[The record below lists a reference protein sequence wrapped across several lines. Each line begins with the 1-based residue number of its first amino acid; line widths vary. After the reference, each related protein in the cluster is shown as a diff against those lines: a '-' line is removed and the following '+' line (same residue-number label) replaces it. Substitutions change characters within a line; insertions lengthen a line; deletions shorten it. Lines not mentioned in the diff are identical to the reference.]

1 MGTLRKMGAFLG
13 LVPDE
18 ADAYERSSRADRGD
32 RHHADDHAD
41 GRADDYDPRYAGDYD
56 AEPGGY
62 VSHDGDD
69 FDGHGADGHS
79 YRDEYAADAS
89 NTAAVGAYGSYGADS
104 RSADPY
110 ADSYGADPY
119 AAASRGDADQH
130 AGRELE
136 YAGRYAD
143 DAGADHAAYSP
154 YAGADR
160 GVSPD
165 AGSRSLLGGGRRSS
179 GKSARGGSRQV
190 EDVDYSTQG
199 ALAVQPQPVENVA
212 TDPASAKPA
221 TVSLTGFA
229 DAREVG
235 ELYRT
240 GQAVILDMTELTDAE
255 ARRMVDFAAGLAF
268 AVRGSIDKVTTKV
281 FMLHQPEGDAD
292 HSGR

>member
-18 ADAYERSSRADRGD
+18 SD
-32 RHHADDHAD
+32 
-41 GRADDYDPRYAGDYD
+41 RYAGRGEQGDHYAADDQDGDYH
-56 AEPGGY
+56 PRY
-62 VSHDGDD
+62 DGDD
-69 FDGHGADGHS
+69 AGYPVDGAGRAGYATDD
-79 YRDEYAADAS
+79 YLRDDYSVDASISSGVDAYGGYAADTHHS
-89 NTAAVGAYGSYGADS
+89 E
-104 RSADPY
+104 P
-110 ADSYGADPY
+110 
-119 AAASRGDADQH
+119 GDH
-130 AGRELE
+130 GGRDLE
-136 YAGRYAD
+136 HAGRYAD
-143 DAGADHAAYSP
+143 SQPDNSAEHAAPDHADYSP

-160 GVSPD
+160 
-165 AGSRSLLGGGRRSS
+165 SRQAEPRAQSALGGRRSKS
-179 GKSARGGSRQV
+179 GRGAARQS

-199 ALAVQPQPVENVA
+199 ALAVQPQPIEVA
-212 TDPASAKPA
+212 AVDPASAKPS

-281 FMLHQPEGDAD
+281 FMLHQPDSD
-292 HSGR
+292 NDRSGR

>member
-18 ADAYERSSRADRGD
+18 SDRYAARGEQADHYAVDEQDGD
-32 RHHADDHAD
+32 HH
-41 GRADDYDPRYAGDYD
+41 PRY
-56 AEPGGY
+56 
-62 VSHDGDD
+62 DGDD
-69 FDGHGADGHS
+69 ADYPVDGGDRAGYATDD
-79 YRDEYAADAS
+79 YQRDDYAADAS
-89 NTAAVGAYGSYGADS
+89 ISTGVDAYGD
-104 RSADPY
+104 
-110 ADSYGADPY
+110 Y
-119 AAASRGDADQH
+119 AADTHHSEAGDH
-130 AGRELE
+130 GRRELE

-143 DAGADHAAYSP
+143 SPADNTADHPASDHAGSSP
-154 YAGADR
+154 YTGADR
-160 GVSPD
+160 
-165 AGSRSLLGGGRRSS
+165 SRPAEPRAHSALGGRRSKS
-179 GKSARGGSRQV
+179 GRGAGRQS

-199 ALAVQPQPVENVA
+199 ALAVQPLPAEVA
-212 TDPASAKPA
+212 AVDPASAKPS

-281 FMLHQPEGDAD
+281 FMLHQPDGDTD
-292 HSGR
+292 RSGR

>member
-18 ADAYERSSRADRGD
+18 TEVYAARGERDGRYA
-32 RHHADDHAD
+32 ADDHDA
-41 GRADDYDPRYAGDYD
+41 DYDQRFAGDYD
-56 AEPGGY
+56 ASYDSGY
-62 VSHDGDD
+62 VADD
-69 FDGHGADGHS
+69 ADGTDHDRA
-79 YRDEYAADAS
+79 YAADGYQHRDAYAADAS
-89 NTAAVGAYGSYGADS
+89 DDTVGAYARTSDYDT
-104 RSADPY
+104 DT
-110 ADSYGADPY
+110 DE
-119 AAASRGDADQH
+119 H

-143 DAGADHAAYSP
+143 TPSVDHASYSP
-154 YAGADR
+154 YAGSDR
-160 GVSPD
+160 SQPVE
-165 AGSRSLLGGGRRSS
+165 SRPQSVLGGGRRTS
-179 GKSARGGSRQV
+179 GKSGRGAGRAT

-199 ALAVQPQPVENVA
+199 ALAVQPHPVEVVA
-212 TDPASAKPA
+212 ADPATGKPA

-281 FMLHQPEGDAD
+281 FMLHQPESESDR
-292 HSGR
+292 SGR